1 MYVYTQIAI
10 WWLDPPNTSNI
21 IINQKR
27 GLNNMDKIIEHNV
40 NDIVDTIL
48 NDYTHD
54 RSIDKMKLFTQPDR
68 FVIIKIIDNLMK
80 IMYPGYFRDTSHKIY
95 IMENS
100 TRVLIE
106 DTLFRLNKQI
116 ELALKYSP
124 DYENAMWRH
133 SV

>member
-1 MYVYTQIAI
+1 
-10 WWLDPPNTSNI
+10 
-21 IINQKR
+21 
-27 GLNNMDKIIEHNV
+27 MDKIIENNV

-48 NDYTHD
+48 KDYTHD

-100 TRVLIE
+100 TRV
-106 DTLFRLNKQI
+106 F
-116 ELALKYSP
+116 
-124 DYENAMWRH
+124 
-133 SV
+133 V

>member
-1 MYVYTQIAI
+1 MQIAMYVYIQIAI

-68 FVIIKIIDNLMK
+68 FVII
-80 IMYPGYFRDTSHKIY
+80 
-95 IMENS
+95 
-100 TRVLIE
+100 
-106 DTLFRLNKQI
+106 
-116 ELALKYSP
+116 
-124 DYENAMWRH
+124 
-133 SV
+133 